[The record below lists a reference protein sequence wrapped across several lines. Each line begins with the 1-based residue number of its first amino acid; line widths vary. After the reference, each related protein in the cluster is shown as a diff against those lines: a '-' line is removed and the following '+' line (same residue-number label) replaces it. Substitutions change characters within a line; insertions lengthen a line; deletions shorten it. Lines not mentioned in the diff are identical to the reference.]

1 MIVEKNRYLIKT
13 KIFIGNFYDA
23 PVEDVFVEVREPNT
37 RELYAMQE
45 KSAGL
50 TDPGERQ
57 KAFMLGMIDL
67 LPLVI
72 VTHNLYASEGVP
84 YKNDEV
90 VELILAKIDLFQYVV
105 TEYYSKVLSFI
116 MPSTESQEPK
126 ATEEAKTV

>member
-67 LPLVI
+67 LPLVRTTS
-72 VTHNLYASEGVP
+72 THPRASR
-84 YKNDEV
+84 
-90 VELILAKIDLFQYVV
+90 I
-105 TEYYSKVLSFI
+105 
-116 MPSTESQEPK
+116 
-126 ATEEAKTV
+126 KTTKWSS